1 VYDENGNPLD
11 GVYVDRNGD
20 GQITAD
26 DKYRYED
33 PAPDF
38 TFGLSSKLEYKNWD
52 ASFSARANI
61 GNYVYN
67 NVASNHTVYEFM
79 YNSQGYLNNALGD
92 INNYGF
98 SNAQYMSD
106 HYVEN
111 ASFLR
116 MDNMSVG
123 YTFNN
128 LFDQVQSLRVS
139 GTVQNAFVITNYS
152 GLDPEVFSGIDNEVY
167 PRPRTFILGLSLNF

>member
-1 VYDENGNPLD
+1 
-11 GVYVDRNGD
+11 
-20 GQITAD
+20 
-26 DKYRYED
+26 
-33 PAPDF
+33 
-38 TFGLSSKLEYKNWD
+38 
-52 ASFSARANI
+52 
-61 GNYVYN
+61 
-67 NVASNHTVYEFM
+67 M